1 MARLARL
8 VVPHHAHHIIQQ
20 GNDQQLIFRETADY
34 MVFLDWLRDA
44 ARQFKVAI
52 HAYVLMPSQLQLL
65 ATPSDVEGLSRLMQW
80 VGRHY
85 VPYFNRKYQRSGTLW
100 QGRFKAT
107 VIDADHYLMMCCRY
121 IELSPVHEGLVS
133 QADDYPWSS
142 YPHHIGT
149 RSDLLISDHVL
160 YWALGNTPF
169 QREAAYKAQIAQG
182 IADNDRRALVNATA
196 KGWVLGSEAFKTAL
210 EKLTRR
216 RVRQVKRGRPPR
228 QLPVKDGGL

>member
-8 VVPHHAHHIIQQ
+8 VVPHHAHYLLQQ
-20 GNDQQLIFRETADY
+20 GHDQTLIFREAADY
-34 MVFLDWLRDA
+34 VAFLDWLRDA

-52 HAYVLMPSQLQLL
+52 HAYVLMPTQLQLL
-65 ATPSDVEGLSRLMQW
+65 ATPSDADGLSRMMQW

-107 VIDADHYLMMCCRY
+107 VVDADHYLLMCCHC
-121 IELSPVHEGLVS
+121 IELSPVRENLV
-133 QADDYPWSS
+133 AHPDDYLWSS
-142 YPHHIGT
+142 YPHHAGT
-149 RSDLLISDHVL
+149 KSDPLISDHVL

-169 QREAAYKAQIAQG
+169 QREAAYKMQIEHGVPEKDVQ
-182 IADNDRRALVNATA
+182 ALMEATT
-196 KGWVLGSEAFKTAL
+196 KGWAFGSESFKAGL

-216 RVRQVKRGRPPR
+216 RVQQVKRGRPPR
-228 QLPVKDGGL
+228 QHEKS